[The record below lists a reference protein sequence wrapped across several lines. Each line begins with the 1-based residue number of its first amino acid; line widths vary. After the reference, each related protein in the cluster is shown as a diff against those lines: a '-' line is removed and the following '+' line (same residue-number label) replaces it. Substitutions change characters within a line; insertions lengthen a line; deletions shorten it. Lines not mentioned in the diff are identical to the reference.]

1 MASEFSVGVIIGGIV
16 GSSFRSAVS
25 GTRRALD
32 SLGDTSRRLQERQNA
47 LTRATERYG
56 QLGSSRM
63 QRLNSELLRVSRTM
77 EQIERQQRRLSAVS
91 ATSDALKANRMA
103 LYGQGAET
111 YAIGRTLGA
120 PVMASVKQYASF
132 ESQLR
137 DISVTGDLDAKQERA
152 IGLAIRQASLKINQL
167 QESLMG
173 GVGQLVA
180 DGMAP
185 EQAATFAEMLGK
197 TATAT
202 KADMTDLAKM
212 TYAFSD
218 ALKITDAKELE
229 QAFGMAATGA
239 KLGSFELKDMA
250 KALPGMTKAF
260 AARGI
265 TGKEAIMEI
274 VSSLEVGKGS
284 GSAEEAVTNMSNW
297 LAAMGRNDTIQKYA
311 KAGINYQKS
320 MQNLVAQGFSQY
332 ESSLM
337 IANAFIDDKGKAF
350 VQQWE
355 KAGAVGDREGQ
366 QKLMES
372 FGLAEVFTD
381 IQTVNHLLSMRQ
393 GWDKYLS
400 NKQEM
405 KSPAAKNTL
414 STDFTKQNDTLE
426 ARWRRTQVGFNE
438 AAISIGESLRPA
450 LIQLGET
457 FIPLMDSVGKWIAA
471 NPQLVSG
478 TIKVVGALLAFKM
491 ATIGLKLGLNLLISP
506 FVNVWKNAVL
516 LRANWLRLTL
526 ALGEGGKLRW
536 LVTGFSAV
544 ARGARTL
551 GGVLSGGL
559 VRGIMIAG
567 RAVLWIGRALL
578 MNPIGLAI
586 TAVAAAAYLIYR
598 NWGAVSSWFKQ
609 RWADIKEAFNGGVV
623 GIGKL
628 LINWSPV
635 GLLRLTLALG
645 EGGKLRWLVTGF
657 SAVARGART
666 LGGVL
671 SGGLV
676 RGIMIAGRAVL
687 WIGRALL
694 MNPIGL
700 AITAVAAA
708 AYLIYR
714 NWGAVSSWFKQRWA
728 DIKEAFNGGVVG
740 IGKLLINWSPVG
752 LLRLTLAL
760 GEGGKLRWLVTGFSA
775 VARGAR
781 TLGGVLSGGLVR
793 GIMIAGRAVLW
804 IGRALL
810 MNPIGLAITAVA
822 AAAYLIYR
830 NWGAVSSWFKQRWA
844 DIKEAFNGGV
854 VGIGKLLIN
863 WSPVGLL
870 YKAFAAALKYLGVD
884 LPAKFTDF
892 GGHLIDGLINGIKN
906 KWESL
911 KTTVTDMGDSVG
923 GWFKEKLGIHSPSRV
938 FMGFGDNIAQGAA
951 IGLQRTTPQ
960 AVLAGQRMASELLP
974 KMPVSIQGPKILD
987 NTSDVRFSMPS
998 LDING
1003 FMSSAKNA
1011 LGAVINSLSSMS
1023 AIPLSTRASL
1033 LPGQRLA
1040 NEMTPDVP
1048 RIPSPEIM
1056 AAGYSGRGAAATGGG
1071 TSGGIQVSF
1080 NPQFFLNG
1088 KETAAPDGLTGALNM
1103 SLHELEKML
1112 ERLLAQQQRRRYS

>member
-32 SLGDTSRRLQERQNA
+32 SLGDTSRRLQERQSA

-137 DISVTGDLDAKQERA
+137 DISVTGDLDSRQEQA
-152 IGLAIRQASLKINQL
+152 IGTAIRRASLQVNQL
-167 QESLMG
+167 QESLLG

-180 DGMAP
+180 DGMNP
-185 EQAATFAEMLGK
+185 QQAATFAGMLGK
-197 TATAT
+197 AATAT

-229 QAFGMAATGA
+229 QAFGIAATGA

-250 KALPGMTKAF
+250 KALPGMAKAF

-265 TGKEAIMEI
+265 YGKDAITQI
-274 VSSLEVGKGS
+274 VASLEVGKGS

-297 LAAMGRNDTIQKYA
+297 LAAMGRGDTIQKYA
-311 KAGINYQKS
+311 KAGVDYQGS
-320 MQNLVAQGFSQY
+320 MQNYVAQGFSQY
-332 ESSLM
+332 EASLM
-337 IANAFIDDKGKAF
+337 IANRFIDGKGKAF
-350 VQQWE
+350 LQQW
-355 KAGAVGDREGQ
+355 KAAGSRGDQEGQ

-400 NKQEM
+400 SKQEM
-405 KSPAAKNTL
+405 NTPSAMSTLDKDAAKQNNTL
-414 STDFTKQNDTLE
+414 E
-426 ARWRRTQVGFNE
+426 GRWRRTQIGFNE

-471 NPQLVSG
+471 NPQIVSG

-516 LRANWLRLTL
+516 LRANWLRLSL

-609 RWADIKEAFNGGVV
+609 RWADIKEAFNGG
-623 GIGKL
+623 I
-628 LINWSPV
+628 
-635 GLLRLTLALG
+635 
-645 EGGKLRWLVTGF
+645 
-657 SAVARGART
+657 
-666 LGGVL
+666 
-671 SGGLV
+671 
-676 RGIMIAGRAVL
+676 
-687 WIGRALL
+687 
-694 MNPIGL
+694 
-700 AITAVAAA
+700 
-708 AYLIYR
+708 
-714 NWGAVSSWFKQRWA
+714 
-728 DIKEAFNGGVVG
+728 
-740 IGKLLINWSPVG
+740 
-752 LLRLTLAL
+752 
-760 GEGGKLRWLVTGFSA
+760 
-775 VARGAR
+775 
-781 TLGGVLSGGLVR
+781 
-793 GIMIAGRAVLW
+793 
-804 IGRALL
+804 
-810 MNPIGLAITAVA
+810 
-822 AAAYLIYR
+822 
-830 NWGAVSSWFKQRWA
+830 
-844 DIKEAFNGGV
+844 

-960 AVLAGQRMASELLP
+960 AALAGQRMASELLP

-998 LDING
+998 LDINE

-1056 AAGYSGRGAAATGGG
+1056 AAGYSGRGAAASGGG
-1071 TSGGIQVSF
+1071 TSGGIKVSF

>member
-137 DISVTGDLDAKQERA
+137 DISVTGDLDSRQEQA
-152 IGLAIRQASLKINQL
+152 IGTAIRRASLQVNQL
-167 QESLMG
+167 QESLLG

-180 DGMAP
+180 DGMNP
-185 EQAATFAEMLGK
+185 QQAATFAGMLGK
-197 TATAT
+197 AATAT

-229 QAFGMAATGA
+229 QAFGIAATGA

-250 KALPGMTKAF
+250 KALPGMAKAF

-265 TGKEAIMEI
+265 YGKDAITQI
-274 VSSLEVGKGS
+274 VASLEVGKGS

-297 LAAMGRNDTIQKYA
+297 LAAMGRGDTTQKYA
-311 KAGINYQKS
+311 KAGVDYQGS
-320 MQNLVAQGFSQY
+320 MQNYVAQGFSQY
-332 ESSLM
+332 EASLM
-337 IANAFIDDKGKAF
+337 IANRFIDGKGKAF
-350 VQQWE
+350 VQQW
-355 KAGAVGDREGQ
+355 KAAGSRGDQEGQ

-393 GWDKYLS
+393 GWDKYQS

-405 KSPAAKNTL
+405 NTPSAMSTLDKDAA
-414 STDFTKQNDTLE
+414 KQNDTLE
-426 ARWRRTQVGFNE
+426 GRWRRTQIGFNDS
-438 AAISIGESLRPA
+438 AISIGESLRPA

-457 FIPLMDSVGKWIAA
+457 FIPLMNSVGKWIAA

-478 TIKVVGALLAFKM
+478 TIQVIGALLAFKM

-551 GGVLSGGL
+551 GGALSGGL

-609 RWADIKEAFNGGVV
+609 RWADIKEAFNGG
-623 GIGKL
+623 I
-628 LINWSPV
+628 
-635 GLLRLTLALG
+635 
-645 EGGKLRWLVTGF
+645 
-657 SAVARGART
+657 
-666 LGGVL
+666 
-671 SGGLV
+671 
-676 RGIMIAGRAVL
+676 
-687 WIGRALL
+687 
-694 MNPIGL
+694 
-700 AITAVAAA
+700 
-708 AYLIYR
+708 
-714 NWGAVSSWFKQRWA
+714 
-728 DIKEAFNGGVVG
+728 
-740 IGKLLINWSPVG
+740 
-752 LLRLTLAL
+752 
-760 GEGGKLRWLVTGFSA
+760 
-775 VARGAR
+775 
-781 TLGGVLSGGLVR
+781 
-793 GIMIAGRAVLW
+793 
-804 IGRALL
+804 
-810 MNPIGLAITAVA
+810 
-822 AAAYLIYR
+822 
-830 NWGAVSSWFKQRWA
+830 
-844 DIKEAFNGGV
+844 

-951 IGLQRTTPQ
+951 IGLQRTTPL
-960 AVLAGQRMASELLP
+960 AALAGQR
-974 KMPVSIQGPKILD
+974 
-987 NTSDVRFSMPS
+987 
-998 LDING
+998 
-1003 FMSSAKNA
+1003 
-1011 LGAVINSLSSMS
+1011 
-1023 AIPLSTRASL
+1023 
-1033 LPGQRLA
+1033 LA
-1040 NEMTPDVP
+1040 TEMTPDVP

-1056 AAGYSGRGAAATGGG
+1056 AAGYSGRGAAASGGG
-1071 TSGGIQVSF
+1071 ASGGIQVSF

-1088 KETAAPDGLTGALNM
+1088 KETAAPAGLTGALNM

-1112 ERLLAQQQRRRYS
+1112 ERLLAQKQRRGYE

>member
-1 MASEFSVGVIIGGIV
+1 MANEFSVGVIIGGIV

-91 ATSDALKANRMA
+91 ATSDALKSNRMA

-111 YAIGRTLGA
+111 YGIARTLGS
-120 PVMASVKQYASF
+120 PVMASVKQYASI

-137 DISVTGDLDAKQERA
+137 DISVTGDLDAKQEQA
-152 IGLAIRQASLKINQL
+152 IGKAIREIAPKVNQT
-167 QESLMG
+167 QESLLQ

-185 EQAATFAEMLGK
+185 NQASQLTGMLGK
-197 TATAT
+197 AATAT

-250 KALPGMTKAF
+250 KALPGMAKAF

-265 TGKEAIMEI
+265 TGKEAIMQI

-320 MQNLVAQGFSQY
+320 MQNLVSQGFSQY

-350 VQQWE
+350 VQQWNAA
-355 KAGAVGDREGQ
+355 KDSGDQEGQ

-405 KSPAAKNTL
+405 NSPSAKNTL
-414 STDFTKQNDTLE
+414 DTDAEKQNATLE
-426 ARWRRTQVGFNE
+426 GHWRRTKIAFNE
-438 AAISIGESLRPA
+438 TAISIGESLRPS
-450 LIQLGET
+450 LIQLSET

-506 FVNVWKNAVL
+506 FVNVWKSAVL

-609 RWADIKEAFNGGVV
+609 RW
-623 GIGKL
+623 
-628 LINWSPV
+628 
-635 GLLRLTLALG
+635 T
-645 EGGKLRWLVTGF
+645 
-657 SAVARGART
+657 
-666 LGGVL
+666 
-671 SGGLV
+671 
-676 RGIMIAGRAVL
+676 
-687 WIGRALL
+687 
-694 MNPIGL
+694 
-700 AITAVAAA
+700 
-708 AYLIYR
+708 
-714 NWGAVSSWFKQRWA
+714 
-728 DIKEAFNGGVVG
+728 
-740 IGKLLINWSPVG
+740 
-752 LLRLTLAL
+752 
-760 GEGGKLRWLVTGFSA
+760 
-775 VARGAR
+775 
-781 TLGGVLSGGLVR
+781 
-793 GIMIAGRAVLW
+793 
-804 IGRALL
+804 
-810 MNPIGLAITAVA
+810 
-822 AAAYLIYR
+822 
-830 NWGAVSSWFKQRWA
+830 

-960 AVLAGQRMASELLP
+960 AALAGQRMASELLP

-998 LDING
+998 LDINE

-1056 AAGYSGRGAAATGGG
+1056 AAGYSGRGAAASGGG
-1071 TSGGIQVSF
+1071 TSGGIKVSF

>member
-137 DISVTGDLDAKQERA
+137 DISVTGDLDSRQEQA
-152 IGLAIRQASLKINQL
+152 IGTAIRQASLQVNQL
-167 QESLMG
+167 QESLLG

-180 DGMAP
+180 DGMNP
-185 EQAATFAEMLGK
+185 QQAATFAGMLGK
-197 TATAT
+197 AATAT

-229 QAFGMAATGA
+229 QAFGIAATGA

-250 KALPGMTKAF
+250 KALPGMAKAF

-265 TGKEAIMEI
+265 YGKDAITQI
-274 VSSLEVGKGS
+274 VASLEVGKGS

-297 LAAMGRNDTIQKYA
+297 LAAMGRGDTIQKYA
-311 KAGINYQKS
+311 KAGVDYQGS
-320 MQNLVAQGFSQY
+320 MQNYVAQGFSQY
-332 ESSLM
+332 EASLM
-337 IANAFIDDKGKAF
+337 IANRFIDGKGKAF
-350 VQQWE
+350 LQQW
-355 KAGAVGDREGQ
+355 KAAGSRGDQEGQ

-400 NKQEM
+400 SKQEM
-405 KSPAAKNTL
+405 NTPSAMSTLDKDAAKQNNTL
-414 STDFTKQNDTLE
+414 E
-426 ARWRRTQVGFNE
+426 GRWRRTQIGFNE

-516 LRANWLRLTL
+516 LRTNWLRLTL

-609 RWADIKEAFNGGVV
+609 RWADIKEAFNGG
-623 GIGKL
+623 
-628 LINWSPV
+628 
-635 GLLRLTLALG
+635 
-645 EGGKLRWLVTGF
+645 
-657 SAVARGART
+657 
-666 LGGVL
+666 
-671 SGGLV
+671 
-676 RGIMIAGRAVL
+676 IA
-687 WIGRALL
+687 
-694 MNPIGL
+694 
-700 AITAVAAA
+700 
-708 AYLIYR
+708 
-714 NWGAVSSWFKQRWA
+714 
-728 DIKEAFNGGVVG
+728 
-740 IGKLLINWSPVG
+740 
-752 LLRLTLAL
+752 
-760 GEGGKLRWLVTGFSA
+760 
-775 VARGAR
+775 
-781 TLGGVLSGGLVR
+781 
-793 GIMIAGRAVLW
+793 
-804 IGRALL
+804 
-810 MNPIGLAITAVA
+810 
-822 AAAYLIYR
+822 
-830 NWGAVSSWFKQRWA
+830 
-844 DIKEAFNGGV
+844 
-854 VGIGKLLIN
+854 GIGKLLIN

-870 YKAFAAALKYLGVD
+870 YKVFAAVLKYLGVD

-960 AVLAGQRMASELLP
+960 AALAGQRMASELLP

-1011 LGAVINSLSSMS
+1011 LGAVIHSLSAMP
-1023 AIPLSTRASL
+1023 AIPLSTSATL

-1056 AAGYSGRGAAATGGG
+1056 AAGYSGRGAAAAGGG

-1088 KETAAPDGLTGALNM
+1088 KETAAPAGLTGALNM

-1112 ERLLAQQQRRRYS
+1112 ERLLAQKQRRGYE

>member
-63 QRLNSELLRVSRTM
+63 QRLNSDLLRVSRTM

-137 DISVTGDLDAKQERA
+137 DISVTGDLDSRQEQA
-152 IGLAIRQASLKINQL
+152 IGTAIRRASLQVNQL
-167 QESLMG
+167 QESLLG

-180 DGMAP
+180 DGMNP
-185 EQAATFAEMLGK
+185 QQAATFAGMLGK
-197 TATAT
+197 AATAT

-229 QAFGMAATGA
+229 QAFGIAATGA

-250 KALPGMTKAF
+250 KALPGMAKAF

-265 TGKEAIMEI
+265 YGKDAITQI
-274 VSSLEVGKGS
+274 VASLEVGKGS

-297 LAAMGRNDTIQKYA
+297 LAAMGRGDTIQKYA
-311 KAGINYQKS
+311 KAGVDYQGS
-320 MQNLVAQGFSQY
+320 MQNYVAQGFSQY
-332 ESSLM
+332 EASLM
-337 IANAFIDDKGKAF
+337 IANRFIDGKGKAF
-350 VQQWE
+350 LQQW
-355 KAGAVGDREGQ
+355 KAAGSRGDQEGQ

-400 NKQEM
+400 SKQEM
-405 KSPAAKNTL
+405 NTPSAMSTLDKDAAKQNNTL
-414 STDFTKQNDTLE
+414 E
-426 ARWRRTQVGFNE
+426 GRWRRTQIGFNE

-471 NPQLVSG
+471 NPQIVSG

-516 LRANWLRLTL
+516 LRANWLRL
-526 ALGEGGKLRW
+526 
-536 LVTGFSAV
+536 S
-544 ARGARTL
+544 
-551 GGVLSGGL
+551 
-559 VRGIMIAG
+559 
-567 RAVLWIGRALL
+567 
-578 MNPIGLAI
+578 
-586 TAVAAAAYLIYR
+586 
-598 NWGAVSSWFKQ
+598 
-609 RWADIKEAFNGGVV
+609 
-623 GIGKL
+623 
-628 LINWSPV
+628 
-635 GLLRLTLALG
+635 
-645 EGGKLRWLVTGF
+645 
-657 SAVARGART
+657 
-666 LGGVL
+666 
-671 SGGLV
+671 
-676 RGIMIAGRAVL
+676 
-687 WIGRALL
+687 
-694 MNPIGL
+694 
-700 AITAVAAA
+700 
-708 AYLIYR
+708 
-714 NWGAVSSWFKQRWA
+714 
-728 DIKEAFNGGVVG
+728 
-740 IGKLLINWSPVG
+740 
-752 LLRLTLAL
+752 LAL

-960 AVLAGQRMASELLP
+960 AALAGQRMASELLP

-1023 AIPLSTRASL
+1023 AIPHSTRASL

-1056 AAGYSGRGAAATGGG
+1056 AAGYSDRGAAASGGG
-1071 TSGGIQVSF
+1071 TSGGIKVSF
-1080 NPQFFLNG
+1080 NPQFYLNG